1 MFWMDEL
8 IFIIKIKMAIFL
20 LKTLVVQF
28 LDIFFFQIIKLNLGT
43 SQRF

>member
-8 IFIIKIKMAIFL
+8 IFIIKIKMATFL